1 MIVKCA
7 SSLFLT
13 IFEQHAWEN
22 VVLYLSTM
30 MEYTSLSDGIE
41 HFKKLSACEEKESAR
56 EIKMHKNN

>member
-1 MIVKCA
+1 
-7 SSLFLT
+7 
-13 IFEQHAWEN
+13 
-22 VVLYLSTM
+22 